1 MKKLIIIFAIIA
13 LFAIAFNAFGD
24 ALSGPSS
31 DSDVT
36 SEKES
41 ISFDSDSAS
50 TDISTE
56 HKHEYTAKVTKEAS
70 CTSVGITTYT
80 FSCGDSY
87 TEEIEALGHTRVS
100 AGGKDATCT
109 NQGYVNIVC
118 SVCDQ
123 GLDVE
128 WIPAIGHNFTDAG
141 SGCGPNCYYSCIICG
156 EKSDI
161 LVRRDKNRAYYCE
174 QSDCNKCEYKN
185 FFHILTSYCV
195 RS

>member
-13 LFAIAFNAFGD
+13 LFAIAFNAFSD

-56 HKHEYTAKVTKEAS
+56 HEHEYTAKVTKEAS
-70 CTSVGITTYT
+70 CTSEGITTYT
-80 FSCGDSY
+80 CSCGDSY
-87 TEEIEALGHTRVS
+87 TEEIEALGHIRVS

-109 NQGYVNIVC
+109 EQGYVNIVC

-123 GLDVE
+123 GIDVE
-128 WIPAIGHNFTDAG
+128 WIPATGHSFTDAG
-141 SGCGPNCYYSCIICG
+141 SGCGPNCYYSCIKCG
-156 EKSDI
+156 AISDI
-161 LVRRDKNRAYYCE
+161 PVPCRDNN
-174 QSDCNKCEYKN
+174 SDGVCDVCGNN
-185 FFHILTSYCV
+185 I
-195 RS
+195 